1 MKFYKLE
8 LINREHSY
16 NTMFGT
22 NPNVGIMNPLGA
34 KVNAIN
40 SKNLVSQKDIGA
52 KKQRIWQKL
61 ICSRADGNADS

>member
-34 KVNAIN
+34 KANAIN

-52 KKQRIWQKL
+52 KKQRI
-61 ICSRADGNADS
+61 